1 MVGSYDN
8 GVKDGVFIFKGND
21 FIKEVLYDKN
31 EIKEIKTWGVVET
44 MITTR
49 K

>member
-1 MVGSYDN
+1 M
-8 GVKDGVFIFKGND
+8 ICL
-21 FIKEVLYDKN
+21 FIKEILYDKN